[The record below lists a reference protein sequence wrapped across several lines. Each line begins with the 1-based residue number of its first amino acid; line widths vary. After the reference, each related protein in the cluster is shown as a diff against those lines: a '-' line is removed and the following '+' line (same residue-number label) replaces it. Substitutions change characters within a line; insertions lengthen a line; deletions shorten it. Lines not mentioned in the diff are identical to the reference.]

1 MEPQIQNIAV
11 EPAGQREAT
20 VLDDGRI
27 KLPAD
32 ILRRLRSSKTRL
44 HVLYP
49 GRLPLA
55 KALVLCPKP
64 FWDRWTEALMLR
76 FPVLKA
82 HPGAAA
88 YLSPFK
94 PATLDRQGRIS
105 LPAPAS
111 YYAGIRKGASIVL
124 IGKEYYMELWTEEE
138 FKRAFADCE
147 AALAKTDPR
156 QPNGQ
161 DPTQECR
168 IRTQG
173 GATL

>member
-1 MEPQIQNIAV
+1 MEPQKQSFAV
-11 EPAGQREAT
+11 EPVGQREAT

-32 ILRRLRSSKTRL
+32 VLRRLRSSKTRL

-64 FWDRWTEALMLR
+64 FWDRWTEALKLR
-76 FPVLKA
+76 FPVLKT

-94 PATLDRQGRIS
+94 PATLDRQGRMS
-105 LPAPAS
+105 LSAPAS
-111 YYAGIRKGASIVL
+111 YHAGIRKGISIVL
-124 IGKEYYMELWTEEE
+124 IGRGYYLELWAEEE
-138 FKRAFADCE
+138 FKKAFKDCE
-147 AALAKTDPR
+147 AALAQADLR
-156 QPNGQ
+156 QLNGKGLGEDCHIQ
-161 DPTQECR
+161 
-168 IRTQG
+168 TQG
-173 GATL
+173 DGT